1 MIDAWRCRPE
11 SLSTTALG
19 LHTRACCEAEKG
31 GCGGGVSKGD
41 GTDAAT
47 LTLLVPEHENFLRR
61 YDVCIVR
68 KERRASLRR
77 YLRGQL
83 SDLER
88 KSIEPMAV
96 SSGSHTA

>member
-1 MIDAWRCRPE
+1 MRGVAGLNRSAPQRRVCTRGHAVRP
-11 SLSTTALG
+11 
-19 LHTRACCEAEKG
+19 RRG

-47 LTLLVPEHENFLRR
+47 LTSLVPEHENFLRR
-61 YDVCIVR
+61 FDVCIVR

-77 YLRGQL
+77 YLCGQL

-96 SSGSHTA
+96 SSGSHAA